1 VKKCIELIIGRL
13 IFRSIGYYG
22 VPVEEGIPYD
32 HQKGIVPNIDGFV
45 EPGLYCAGWLATGP
59 RGVIVDTMTEA
70 FKVGYNELYILFVF
84 VCFSLKFSYNFF

>member
-1 VKKCIELIIGRL
+1 MEADFEQTEKIECGL
-13 IFRSIGYYG
+13 IFRSIGYFG

-59 RGVIVDTMTEA
+59 RGVIGGFQLLDLIIMELKSHMT
-70 FKVGYNELYILFVF
+70 
-84 VCFSLKFSYNFF
+84 C